1 MKVLIADDSVIDRH
15 ILESSLRKWSYD
27 VITAC
32 DGLEAWEALQQPGA
46 PRLAVLDWMMP
57 GLTGVEICRR
67 LRQEPAGA
75 YTYVLLL
82 TSRSDKED
90 LVEGMESGADDYI
103 TKPFDNHEL
112 KVRLRAGRRIIE
124 LQAELVA
131 AREALRTQATTDAL
145 TRTWNRYSIL
155 EILEKE
161 LHRAH
166 RERSPLGVALTDLDH
181 FKAVNDTYGH
191 VAGDAVLHEA
201 VRRMQASMRTYDS
214 IGRYGGEEF
223 LIVLPGCDESATLEN
238 AERLRAALASEPMN
252 LVEDSVT
259 VTASYGCT
267 AVLPGVH
274 ATPEQVIHWADEALY
289 KAKREGRNRVA
300 MVHSLTQNERKPT
313 TAVPRDYSLARRA
326 T

>member
-1 MKVLIADDSVIDRH
+1 
-15 ILESSLRKWSYD
+15 
-27 VITAC
+27 
-32 DGLEAWEALQQPGA
+32 
-46 PRLAVLDWMMP
+46 
-57 GLTGVEICRR
+57 
-67 LRQEPAGA
+67 
-75 YTYVLLL
+75 
-82 TSRSDKED
+82 
-90 LVEGMESGADDYI
+90 MESGADDYI

-145 TRTWNRYSIL
+145 SRTWNRYSIL

-161 LHRAH
+161 LHRAY
-166 RERSPLGVALTDLDH
+166 REHSPLGAALADLDH

-201 VRRMQASMRTYDS
+201 VRRMQACMRTYDS
-214 IGRYGGEEF
+214 MGRYGGEEF
-223 LIVLPGCDESATLEN
+223 LIVLPGCDENATLEN

-252 LVEDSVT
+252 LVEECVI

-267 AVLPGVH
+267 AVLPGVQ

-300 MVHSLTQNERKPT
+300 MVHAMSGRERNHL
-313 TAVPRDYSLARRA
+313 TAVAGNYSLARRA